1 MAMKKKWILFLFV
14 LLAVLPVVLGGT
26 LDNVWNKILDFG
38 RLDFLGISDGSLVTA
53 FTRILIGIM
62 LFTIFFASLSTFVGG
77 RIGMNRGQSGVVA
90 AILAII
96 SAIFMPANV
105 LLAVGAGWAT
115 AISLILV
122 GGPVL
127 GIGYVLWNLDKWLEL
142 ESDTRGSVMFKLAL
156 CLILFWI
163 LSAMKYHVGK
173 LS

>member
-1 MAMKKKWILFLFV
+1 
-14 LLAVLPVVLGGT
+14 
-26 LDNVWNKILDFG
+26 
-38 RLDFLGISDGSLVTA
+38 
-53 FTRILIGIM
+53 
-62 LFTIFFASLSTFVGG
+62 
-77 RIGMNRGQSGVVA
+77 
-90 AILAII
+90 
-96 SAIFMPANV
+96 MPANV